1 MSMSRGDE
9 TDRTRERERE
19 TSAVRNFPD
28 VTKRKRKAGTRKL
41 PNKVNDKDPPG
52 PARTHRRQ
60 MALPPPPPSP
70 PPLYYSTNS
79 YLKYYHQS

>member
-1 MSMSRGDE
+1 MQMSMSRGDE
-9 TDRTRERERE
+9 TDRKRERERERE

-52 PARTHRRQ
+52 PTDARWHFLLLLLLHHFIIQPT
-60 MALPPPPPSP
+60 
-70 PPLYYSTNS
+70 ST
-79 YLKYYHQS
+79 